1 MFHSCESHTHR
12 AHRNQE
18 QHHDGP
24 WPCPRVDNASCFQT
38 CLCFSNTPGCLWPPA
53 CHLPFF
59 LCHKEELLLSL
70 ISKRGSPAVAG
81 ATSATR
87 AVSPQRAQTKAS
99 LCTTMRLG
107 SWHSDMWACRA
118 ANGYFSCYF
127 KPRVYNQNM
136 SLPKTAACPMAF
148 TQVPLL
154 LCQPSPSCLVGLK

>member
-1 MFHSCESHTHR
+1 MKAIRTEHTETKSSTTMVPGP
-12 AHRNQE
+12 AQE
-18 QHHDGP
+18 WTMPPAFKH
-24 WPCPRVDNASCFQT
+24 VFAFQT
-38 CLCFSNTPGCLWPPA
+38 SRGASGHLLAICL
-53 CHLPFF
+53 FF

-70 ISKRGSPAVAG
+70 ISKCGSPAVAS

-118 ANGYFSCYF
+118 ANDYFSCYF